1 VSKKNSKAKK
11 PINSVASLSTK
22 SKNPTSAVNP
32 TAQQEHELRKQI
44 LAIWNEDHNQTIP
57 QIVSQLHF
65 PLGHSRSNKRLGILL
80 RATISTAETNERN
93 QARAEKELKRLKQV
107 EVLKDRIRSSWNEN
121 QSQTVNQVI
130 TRLKSEGTKIG
141 LGLDEVARLVRA
153 IAPPKAVAV
162 EKKTRIEK
170 AETKETQKSLKR
182 KQRKEQEKIALQRER
197 AVVGVKHRIFDAW
210 SEDIQQTPEQVGEKL
225 ISLGVLNGN
234 TSGDL
239 VDMIRRTLL
248 EYIRPDGRSRINQ
261 QSQRPAT
268 ASLQARRYTDL
279 KSKVAR
285 SYQRLKE
292 QPQILISL
300 QSINLTA
307 NELAFA
313 AIAPASSDQERKEAL
328 SLVKASGSDAAV
340 SSVLLENFPKN
351 PPTSTRRNNIVYA
364 LRDLGRS
371 SEIAKLLN
379 EHGAIETSNSLQWS
393 VLPPGWWN
401 DSKYTDQITKNA
413 KTGQLL
419 IERLRYVDHLNPLE
433 RWRSQEQLGSDPY
446 WVFVF
451 PHHVVAECPTHGNAI
466 YIIKGTSDWRNLL
479 NRSKAD
485 LLKGFPDRVVRI
497 MHRGDWQSRL
507 RRKLREK

>member
-1 VSKKNSKAKK
+1 MSKKNSKAKK

-182 KQRKEQEKIALQRER
+182 KQRKEQEKLHYKDNGRR
-197 AVVGVKHRIFDAW
+197 WVLNTDYLTHGPRIFN
-210 SEDIQQTPEQVGEKL
+210 K
-225 ISLGVLNGN
+225 
-234 TSGDL
+234 
-239 VDMIRRTLL
+239 R
-248 EYIRPDGRSRINQ
+248 
-261 QSQRPAT
+261 
-268 ASLQARRYTDL
+268 
-279 KSKVAR
+279 
-285 SYQRLKE
+285 
-292 QPQILISL
+292 
-300 QSINLTA
+300 
-307 NELAFA
+307 
-313 AIAPASSDQERKEAL
+313 
-328 SLVKASGSDAAV
+328 
-340 SSVLLENFPKN
+340 
-351 PPTSTRRNNIVYA
+351 
-364 LRDLGRS
+364 
-371 SEIAKLLN
+371 
-379 EHGAIETSNSLQWS
+379 
-393 VLPPGWWN
+393 
-401 DSKYTDQITKNA
+401 
-413 KTGQLL
+413 
-419 IERLRYVDHLNPLE
+419 
-433 RWRSQEQLGSDPY
+433 
-446 WVFVF
+446 
-451 PHHVVAECPTHGNAI
+451 
-466 YIIKGTSDWRNLL
+466 L
-479 NRSKAD
+479 NR
-485 LLKGFPDRVVRI
+485 
-497 MHRGDWQSRL
+497 
-507 RRKLREK
+507 